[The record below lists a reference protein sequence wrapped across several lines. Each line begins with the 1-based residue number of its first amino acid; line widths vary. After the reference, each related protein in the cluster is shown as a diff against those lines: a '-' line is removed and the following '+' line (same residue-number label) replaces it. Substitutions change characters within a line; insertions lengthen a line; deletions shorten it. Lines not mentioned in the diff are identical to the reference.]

1 MKLTRLEII
10 RLPGIQPGFALEDIA
25 PGINVVVGPNASGKS
40 SLLRGLRAV
49 LQSGRQ
55 DPAGMH
61 VEARFWSPED
71 GELAATRLGG
81 QLQWQQQG
89 QPVPAPPLPDSRFLD
104 CYTLTLEDLL
114 QPAGQTDQEIAQ
126 RLARELAGGYDL
138 DAVREQPGLQLKT
151 NHGRKEAKELQSAQ
165 VALSRVLHEQQEL
178 RREEQQLDTLRRD
191 KDAAVRAEQEAAA
204 CQRALNLLQARNKRL
219 ALEDELAEFPPDMA
233 RLKGD
238 EIQRLDQL
246 AGERQNKL
254 RQREQEQD
262 KYAQAQRRLDESG
275 LAEAHLEAA
284 TLRDYQQSVK
294 TLRDLEQQQHQSQQD
309 LEAARARLRSA
320 REELGA
326 DPDALAPVAPE
337 RIQQAEQRLEDL
349 RAAQARW
356 KALETEAHRLGA
368 AEESADEA
376 DLQQARG
383 KLQDWLQA
391 PSAPVQ
397 RGRPLAALALLALA
411 GAAAVA
417 LAMWGV
423 HLGAAAL
430 LLPMALGAYGLLVER
445 TGRFQRAQIQQWFA
459 TTPGVEP
466 PATWDRQGVL
476 GHLDALG
483 RRLQHVQRQQH
494 DAQRQRQIAAEKEQ
508 LSQEMAAQEEALR
521 HQAQEVGFDPGRLD
535 ASLPRWLRLV
545 SEYDAARQAQEV
557 FHERVAATEQAMA
570 LRRQE
575 LTAFLQAYGEAPQ
588 TEAPQ
593 AETFAERL
601 EALAARRQQRD
612 QALQDM
618 TAAQEASA
626 RLDTEL
632 DRLKR
637 QYADIFTQAG
647 LEPGDRSDLEQRLRQ
662 LETWQKRREAQQ
674 EALAVERERDRELG
688 EREDLRELVQRGGGE
703 TLERQLAQWQ
713 EQAGHKEALQQTI
726 TRIETRIAE
735 AGQQRRLAQ
744 AQSASQAAQDALHQ
758 RYEQALFAE
767 AGRFVLDSVE
777 AEHQQT
783 SQPAALRRAGQWFG
797 CFTQYQYALEAGQG
811 LAEGFRARETA
822 TNALRPLDQLS
833 SGTRMQLLLAV
844 RIAFALE
851 LERGCRPLPFILD
864 ESLSTA
870 DPARFKE
877 AAASLALFAREN
889 DRQIFYLT
897 AQPDD
902 AAYWTAEHPEVQCI
916 DLGHLRGRQQ
926 SVSDARAFAL
936 PAAPEVPEPA
946 GMDPADYAVV
956 IGVPPVDPFAP
967 VEQLHLFYLLRDRL
981 EMLARL
987 LRLGPERLGQGE
999 ALLQQAVGP
1008 QLLGQEATDLLLRR
1022 IAAARTWL
1030 EHHRIGRGEPVGR
1043 EALEASGAVS
1053 ETFMDKV
1060 AALAADCGGDGAQLL
1075 QGLRDG
1081 KVERFRSD
1089 KREQLA
1095 QWLEENGYLDDR
1107 PRLAEEQMQLQLLT
1121 VLAPRVQET
1130 QTAEAEARLL
1140 HSSLQR
1146 GAAHS

>member
-10 RLPGIQPGFALEDIA
+10 RLPGIQPGFTLEEIA

-55 DPAGMH
+55 DPAGIH

-71 GELAATRLGG
+71 GDLAATRLGG

-89 QPVPAPPLPDSRFLD
+89 QLVSAPPLPDPRFLD

-114 QPAGQTDQEIAQ
+114 QPAGQTDQEIAH
-126 RLARELAGGYDL
+126 RLAQELAGGYDL
-138 DAVREQPGLQLKT
+138 GAVREQPGLRLKT
-151 NHGRKEAKELQSAQ
+151 THGRKEAQALQSAQ
-165 VALSRVLHEQQEL
+165 AELHRVWHEQQKL

-219 ALEDELAEFPPDMA
+219 VLEDELAEFPPDMD

-238 EIQRLDQL
+238 EVQRLDQL
-246 AGERQNKL
+246 AAERQNKL
-254 RQREQEQD
+254 HQREQEQD

-294 TLRDLEQQQHQSQQD
+294 KVREFEQQQHQYQQD

-326 DPDALAPVAPE
+326 DPDALSPVSPE

-368 AEESADEA
+368 AEDSDDEA
-376 DLQQARG
+376 VLQQARG
-383 KLQDWLQA
+383 KLQEWLQT
-391 PSAPVQ
+391 PSAAVQ
-397 RGRPLAALALLALA
+397 RGRSLAALTLLALA

-423 HLGAAAL
+423 HPGAAAL
-430 LLPMALGAYGLLVER
+430 LLPMALGAFGLLVER
-445 TGRFQRAQIQQWFA
+445 TGRFQRARIQEWFD
-459 TTPGVEP
+459 TTPGVDP

-476 GHLDALG
+476 GHLNALG

-494 DAQRQRQIAAEKEQ
+494 DMQHRRQIAAEKEQ
-508 LSQEMAAQEEALR
+508 LGQEMAAQEEAL
-521 HQAQEVGFDPGRLD
+521 QYLAQEVGFDPCRLD
-535 ASLPRWLRLV
+535 ASLPRGLRLV
-545 SEYDAARQAQEV
+545 SEYDAARQEREV
-557 FHERVAATEQAMA
+557 VQERVVATEQEMVV
-570 LRRQE
+570 RHQE

-588 TEAPQ
+588 IEAPL
-593 AETFAERL
+593 AETFSERL

-618 TAAQEASA
+618 TAAQEAST

-632 DRLKR
+632 ARLKR
-637 QYADIFTQAG
+637 QCEDIFTQVG
-647 LEPGDRSDLEQRLRQ
+647 LDPRDRSGLEQRLRR
-662 LETWQKRREAQQ
+662 LDTWQKRRNAQQ

-688 EREDLRELVQRGGGE
+688 EREDLRELVERSAGE
-703 TLERQLAQWQ
+703 VLERQLSQWQ

-744 AQSASQAAQDALHQ
+744 AQSAYQAAQDALHQ

-767 AGRFVLDSVE
+767 AGRFVLDSME
-777 AEHQQT
+777 AEYQQT

-822 TNALRPLDQLS
+822 TNALRPLEQLS

-851 LERGCRPLPFILD
+851 LEQGCRPLPFILD

-877 AAASLALFAREN
+877 AVASLALFAREN

-926 SVSDARAFAL
+926 SVSDAQAFAM
-936 PAAPEVPEPA
+936 PAAPEVPDPSGMNPA
-946 GMDPADYAVV
+946 EYAVA
-956 IGVPPVDPFAP
+956 IGVPPLDPFAP
-967 VEQLHLFYLLRDRL
+967 VEQVHLFYLLRDRL
-981 EMLARL
+981 EMLAAL
-987 LRLGPERLGQGE
+987 LRLGPERLGQSE
-999 ALLQQAVGP
+999 ALLKHSGGS
-1008 QLLGQEATDLLLRR
+1008 QLLGQENFDLLQRR
-1022 IAAARTWL
+1022 IAAARSWL
-1030 EHHRIGRGEPVGR
+1030 EHYRIGRGVPVDR
-1043 EALEASGAVS
+1043 VVLEASGAVS
-1053 ETFMDKV
+1053 ETFIDKV
-1060 AALAADCGGDGAQLL
+1060 TELAMACGGDGAQLL
-1075 QGLRDG
+1075 QGLREG
-1081 KVERFRSD
+1081 KVERFRSE

-1095 QWLEENGYLDDR
+1095 QWLEENDYLDNR
-1107 PRLAEEQMQLQLLT
+1107 TRLADEQMRLQLFT
-1121 VLAPRVQET
+1121 VLMPFVENT
-1130 QTAEAEARLL
+1130 QAAEEEARLL
-1140 HSSLQR
+1140 HSSLHQGR
-1146 GAAHS
+1146 A